1 MFVSSLIIAQFA
13 AVDRLERAI
22 EFMQSKIEELGG
34 TLVVKMKVCIISDY
48 HCLRILTYAIAESRV
63 RR

>member
-1 MFVSSLIIAQFA
+1 MRKQIA

-34 TLVVKMKVCIISDY
+34 SLVVKMKVRWRCAPRLSAD
-48 HCLRILTYAIAESRV
+48 C
-63 RR
+63 

>member
-1 MFVSSLIIAQFA
+1 MRKQIA

-34 TLVVKMKVCIISDY
+34 SLVVKMKVRPRRV
-48 HCLRILTYAIAESRV
+48 LRSSADC
-63 RR
+63 